1 MHYPALLLEHFDEPR
16 NAGELPAGEGHEL
29 HGSAGSE
36 AEGAWVRFAL
46 RVHQGRIA
54 AIRFRAL
61 GSPWLIA
68 ACSLATEMLGGQP
81 VTALAEPLAARLAAT
96 LQAPPERL
104 GGLLRIEDALRN
116 CQQAWENS
124 ELNRPR
130 GGVE

>member
-54 AIRFRAL
+54 AIRFRAR
-61 GSPWLIA
+61 GVA
-68 ACSLATEMLGGQP
+68 AYRR
-81 VTALAEPLAARLAAT
+81 RLAKLPAG
-96 LQAPPERL
+96 L
-104 GGLLRIEDALRN
+104 G
-116 CQQAWENS
+116 Q
-124 ELNRPR
+124 
-130 GGVE
+130 